1 MTDGETGWRSDGVP
15 HFFAYLNSVFFDDSQ
30 SLGLLTPGG
39 IGLGDPV
46 ETLKVAY
53 GDQVQIRYDELI
65 EGFLY
70 TIEVPVPGRL
80 GGGLTGD
87 QNEDL
92 ITSIDGGFGCGG

>member
-1 MTDGETGWRSDGVP
+1 MTDGETEWRNDGVP
-15 HFFAYLNSVFFDDSQ
+15 DFFAYLNSVFFGDGR
-30 SLGLLTPGG
+30 SLGLLTAEG

-46 ETLKVAY
+46 DTLQAVY
-53 GDQVQIRYDELI
+53 GDRAQITYDDLI

-70 TIEVPVPGRL
+70 TIEVPAPGRL

-92 ITSIDGGFGCGG
+92 ITSIDGGFGCGE